1 MVSPRESEVIR
12 TLRDHLAS
20 AVGPVRSLQPVAGGG
35 AQGADVWHAVLASG
49 EKVAVKRHAHDGAGE
64 VEFGV
69 LQMLHRLGAPVAQ
82 PLQWDPQ
89 RRLLVTEWL
98 ESRTLADALHDTGHN
113 HAVQSHSLR
122 QLTHN
127 LVLGCEVLETAFQGI
142 AARLP
147 LRETG
152 EQTRRHTELR
162 ERCDRAPETF
172 TRLAAFCDRSTPQ
185 GWESAMR
192 EAWSAVADAICA
204 GRVTFGGRDC
214 TPRNVL
220 TDGCAVWFVDFAVIG
235 LDWPEARLAQYAAAV
250 GAREPS
256 VPLQSLLTH
265 RDERWYVESGCIE
278 SAQLDMHHVVLWS
291 EVVRLLL
298 NGEQDPLNSK
308 DELLRR
314 RLKQA
319 LQLALFPLASQT
331 PAESVRALIATVF
344 AQGSRQDCF

>member
-1 MVSPRESEVIR
+1 MDSPRESEVAR
-12 TLRDHLAS
+12 TLGDHLAS
-20 AVGPVRSLQPVAGGG
+20 ALGPVRSLRPVAGGG

-49 EKVAVKRHAHDGAGE
+49 EQVAVKRHRHDDAGE

-69 LQMLHRLGAPVAQ
+69 LQMLYRLGAPVAQ

-98 ESRTLADALHDTGHN
+98 ESRTLADALQGAGQC
-113 HAVQSHSLR
+113 HAVQPCNFRRLTHSL
-122 QLTHN
+122 
-127 LVLGCEVLETAFQGI
+127 VCGSEALETAFQGI

-172 TRLAAFCDRSTPQ
+172 MRLAAYDNHSTPQ
-185 GWESAMR
+185 GWETALR

-265 RDERWYVESGCIE
+265 GDERWYVESGCIE

-298 NGEQDPLNSK
+298 NGEQGLPGSK

-331 PAESVRALIATVF
+331 PAESVRALIATEF
-344 AQGSRQDCF
+344 AQGSRQDCL